1 MGFLQSHV
9 GYGGRHGE
17 TRLTKQAPARKAIE
31 VESPEQAA
39 AAVKA
44 AAALDRP
51 VLLISAEH
59 ASASAGPAWF
69 AQLVDTAKAPFPDC
83 DVIAM
88 LDCGDSPGHALAALR
103 EGLRAIR
110 FNGPTFDKIADIAG
124 QPIDGALI
132 EETARRIAEIRRGAE
147 GREGVGAFLEKRQP
161 NWRGD

>member
-51 VLLISAEH
+51 VLLMSAKH

-69 AQLVDTAKAPFPDC
+69 AQLVDNAKAPFPDC
-83 DVIAM
+83 DVVAM

-110 FNGPTFDKIADIAG
+110 FDGQTFDKIADIAG
-124 QPIDGALI
+124 QYDALLLENRPALLALKNI
-132 EETARRIAEIRRGAE
+132 RQDDETLEEACRDW
-147 GREGVGAFLEKRQP
+147 LK
-161 NWRGD
+161 D